1 MKVGTVTEIKTHEY
15 RVGLTPDCV
24 RSYTARGHK
33 VFVQSSAGLAAGF
46 EDEEYRAAGA
56 TIAPNRETVF
66 GECEMIVKVKDP
78 MPEECAFLQRGQILF
93 TSLHLAASR
102 DITMALLERGV
113 SGVAYETIETD
124 DGSLPCLRPMSEIAG
139 RMATQE
145 GAKYLEK
152 PFGGRGVLLG
162 GVPGV
167 PRGKVGILGGGVVG
181 LNACKIAVGM
191 GADVT
196 VLDIN
201 PLRLSYLDD
210 LFSASITT
218 LYNTDANL
226 EALLAQSDV
235 VIGAVLVTGTKAPRL
250 VRRRHLGLMKK
261 GSVIVDVAVD
271 QGGCVETIRPTTHDN
286 PVYILD
292 GIVHYGVAN
301 IPGAVTL
308 TSTRALT
315 SVTLGYGL
323 LLAEHGVEGACR
335 ISRPLARGVNT
346 YQGYCVYPG
355 VAAAFGLD
363 HKPIAA
369 LIK

>member
-15 RVGLTPDCV
+15 RVGLTPACV
-24 RSYTARGHK
+24 RSYVARNHT
-33 VFVQSSAGLAAGF
+33 VLVQSGAGRAAGF
-46 EDEEYRAAGA
+46 EDDEYRTAGA
-56 TIAPNRETVF
+56 TIATNREAVF
-66 GECEMIVKVKDP
+66 GESEMVVKVKEP
-78 MPEECAFLQRGQILF
+78 MPEECAFLRRGQILF
-93 TSLHLAASR
+93 SHLHLAASR
-102 DITMALLERGV
+102 DLTMALLERRV
-113 SGVAYETIETD
+113 NSVAYETIQTD
-124 DGSLPCLRPMSEIAG
+124 EGSLPCLRPMSEIAG

-201 PLRLSYLDD
+201 PVRLAYLDD
-210 LFSASITT
+210 LFSTNITT
-218 LYNTDANL
+218 LYNTDSNL
-226 EALLAQSDV
+226 ETLLAQSDL
-235 VIGAVLVTGTKAPRL
+235 VIGAVLVTGTKAPR
-250 VRRRHLGLMKK
+250 VIRRKHLAIMKK

-286 PVYILD
+286 PVFIVD
-292 GIVHYGVAN
+292 GILHYGVAN
-301 IPGAVTL
+301 IPGAVTF

-315 SVTLGYGL
+315 SVTLSYGL
-323 LLAEHGVEGACR
+323 LLAEHGIEGACR
-335 ISRPLARGVNT
+335 ASTALAKGVNT
-346 YQGYCVYPG
+346 YQGHCTYPG
-355 VAAAFGLD
+355 VAAAFGLE
-363 HKPIAA
+363 HKPIAG
-369 LIK
+369 LLR